1 MESYDYLFKI
11 IVVGDG
17 RVGKTS
23 LTFRFST
30 GVFRQHYLMT
40 IGVEFA
46 VKMVQVDNKNVK
58 LQVWDT
64 GGQERFSYI
73 RPLYY
78 RGAVGAIVCFD
89 LTNEESFL
97 HVPNWIGEIRKYCG
111 LVPIVLI
118 GTKSDL
124 VEERQ
129 ISREKAEAY
138 AKQLNG
144 KYFET
149 SAKSGEYVVEVFQT
163 ISQEIIKENE

>member
-46 VKMVQVDNKNVK
+46 VKMVQVGNKNVK

-111 LVPIVLI
+111 LIPIVLI

-138 AKQLNG
+138 AKQLNA

-163 ISQEIIKENE
+163 ISQEIIDQNN